1 MSGLNTVVNALKVS
15 EGAIRTASKNVSNV
29 NTEGYKRQRIVQYEM
44 VGGSQALGHQIGMG
58 ARIDRIEQVYNT
70 LKEEAYQESLA
81 KLGEFDTENEI
92 YTYIQSIVG
101 VTNTDKTTITDA
113 QKGVFEAALENI
125 WSAANTLATDP
136 SSLTYRMSFQE
147 SIISFLT
154 ETETVMDKL
163 DSLQE
168 EINVEIGNVVNKI
181 NTLAKEIS
189 ELNERINTSS
199 AIGRDI
205 TDLKDKRS
213 SVIEELSKY
222 VEIDLEQYP
231 DTETVMVRIDGGFL
245 VTNTDVNKIELAQ
258 NQASSIYDI
267 PVWSNT
273 KQPVNVTSGEL
284 KGLLD
289 TRGYN
294 IVGNLTDP
302 TNGSPREQ
310 ADIVISIDNA
320 MQDTEKLN
328 EIMNQ
333 IDAMVGKLDANST
346 NYRIYIDTG
355 AGITQGF
362 DNAQDV
368 KNALQGYAVS
378 GNILNSVI
386 NMDTTQLREK
396 SNKYLMVFSDNA
408 LTGTQAQLNTS
419 IAKMQELGMRVIAV
433 TNNQDQI
440 VADSWRTLT
449 NVTEGS
455 IYSLDSELEDIGN
468 SLAYNVNS
476 RLEDQ
481 EYDGIIA
488 KVKAQLSTLVSVFT
502 RSMNE
507 VFSNGINAYG
517 EQNTDGDL
525 DIFLKINENLPWQI
539 GNIKL
544 NSEFSDLNKL
554 PLSMSGD
561 IGDNR
566 LVEEFVELR
575 DRNIFNDSN
584 ISLNIDSYYE
594 KFIFDLGTDAKEVH
608 TSLANQ
614 EIVVKDAD
622 NARKAVS
629 GVSLDEELANII
641 KFQYAYTGASRML
654 TVLDE
659 MMEVVQQLV

>member
-189 ELNERINTSS
+189 ELNEKINTSS
-199 AIGRDI
+199 AMGRDI